1 MTRDIFWKQFSAL
14 PPTSKRL
21 VEELV
26 SVLGAGLVEPASPS
40 LATHTAKLRPKML
53 SSQAFVG
60 MWRDREEMADS
71 TEWVRQQRQQEWN
84 RSGG

>member
-14 PPTSKRL
+14 PSTSKKL

-26 SVLGAGLVEPASPS
+26 SALGGGVVESASTS
-40 LATHTAKLRPKML
+40 QATLTKPRSKKL
-53 SSQAFVG
+53 SSQPFVG
-60 MWRDREEMADS
+60 MWRDREELTDS

>member
-14 PPTSKRL
+14 PPTSKKL

-26 SVLGAGLVEPASPS
+26 SALGAGVDESASTS
-40 LATHTAKLRPKML
+40 LATLTKPRSKKL
-53 SSQAFVG
+53 SSQPFVG
-60 MWRDREEMADS
+60 MWRDREEMTDS
-71 TEWVRQQRQQEWN
+71 TAWVRHQRQQEWS